1 MSGCGCEVE
10 LKDNQQKT
18 VLYWLLAI
26 NATMFVFEIGFG
38 WLSEST
44 ALIADSLDMLA
55 DAIVYA
61 IALYAVGKS
70 IQHKASAA
78 LVSGYFQLA
87 LGILILLDIAR
98 RLYGESE
105 PHSWFM
111 IGIGSVALVA
121 NVICLILIRKHK
133 NDEVHM
139 RASWIFSAN
148 DVIANLGV
156 VLAGIFVMVLEQRWP
171 DIVIGSIISV
181 LILRGAYRILTDAK
195 QELAS
200 AQKTCEKP
208 SEDKQ
213 TTSCCSK

>member
-70 IQHKASAA
+70 IQHKANAA
-78 LVSGYFQLA
+78 LVSGYFQLG
-87 LGILILLDIAR
+87 LGMLILLDITR

-105 PHSWFM
+105 PQSWFM
-111 IGIGSVALVA
+111 VGVGMVALVA
-121 NVICLILIRKHK
+121 NVICLILIRKHS
-133 NDEVHM
+133 NGEVHM

-156 VLAGIFVMVLEQRWP
+156 VTAGVLVMMLEQRWP
-171 DIVIGSIISV
+171 DIVIGSIISI
-181 LILRGAYRILTDAK
+181 LILRGAYRILSDAK
-195 QELAS
+195 QELA
-200 AQKTCEKP
+200 AAEKPCDTP

-213 TTSCCSK
+213 STSCCSK